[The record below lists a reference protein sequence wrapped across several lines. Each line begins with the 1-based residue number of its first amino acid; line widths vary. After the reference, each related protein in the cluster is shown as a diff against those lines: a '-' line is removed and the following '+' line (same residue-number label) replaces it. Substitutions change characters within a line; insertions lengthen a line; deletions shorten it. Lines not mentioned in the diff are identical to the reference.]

1 MFKFRAVTVAIKQIC
16 GLQGISTSDVP
27 FKNVFPRLKQQHSF
41 LPRCEEEVDAV
52 GACHLTSLFRKS
64 LVHCR

>member
-1 MFKFRAVTVAIKQIC
+1 MFKFGSVTVAIKQIG
-16 GLQGISTSDVP
+16 GLKGISTSDVP
-27 FKNVFPRLKQQHSF
+27 FKDVFLRLKQQHSF

-64 LVHCR
+64 WVHCR